1 MTNTLKKV
9 ITSAAVC
16 VFALGAAALPAA
28 EVQNALSASS
38 ISASADFSVTL
49 SDGTI
54 ISCNQLGDGT
64 IEVKKCVSTATNSFV
79 TIPSEIDGQSVS
91 KISYQAFANTA
102 IKTVRIP
109 ESVQIIDTQAF
120 MNCPNLTNVYYQ
132 GCYYADCV
140 YANKYYSYDGVKEV
154 GFQAF
159 YNCPKYKDFNFSSS
173 LRSIGSQAYGFSD
186 NGKTVEVIGIPINTV
201 AAGTVSDYAKNN
213 GFTAIP
219 NHIHPGPD
227 VY

>member
-38 ISASADFSVTL
+38 ISASADYSIT
-49 SDGTI
+49 
-54 ISCNQLGDGT
+54 LGDGT
-64 IEVKKCVSTATNSFV
+64 RILCNDLDNGTVEIKKCLSTNYNSNV
-79 TIPSEIDGQSVS
+79 ELPEKVYGKSVS
-91 KISYQAFANTA
+91 KISYQAFANTN

-120 MNCPNLTNVYYQ
+120 MNCPNLTDVYYKD
-132 GCYYADCV
+132 CYYADNC
-140 YANKYYSYDGVKEV
+140 YATKYTSYDGVKTV

-159 YNCPKYKDFNFSSS
+159 YNCPNYKNPSFSAC
-173 LRSIGSQAYGFSD
+173 LQNIGNQAYGFSD
-186 NGKTVEVIGIPINTV
+186 NGKTIEIMIILPNVIAG
-201 AAGTVSDYAKNN
+201 GTVYNYAKND
-213 GFTAIP
+213 FHCIP
-219 NHIHPGPD
+219 AHIHPGPD
-227 VY
+227 VI